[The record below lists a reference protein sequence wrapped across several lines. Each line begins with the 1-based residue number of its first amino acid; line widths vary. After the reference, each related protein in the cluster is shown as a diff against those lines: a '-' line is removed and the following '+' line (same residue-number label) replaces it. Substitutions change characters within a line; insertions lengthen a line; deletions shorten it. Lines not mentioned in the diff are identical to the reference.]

1 MKKTLLLFVVLGL
14 VALTLA
20 GCSSVRRLGDLEK
33 RASDE
38 TAQIAALKGQV
49 DAFPAM
55 LQANSSR
62 VSDLEKD
69 ASTYAAMIASNGTLI
84 AELQKRVEGYTSA
97 NERAL
102 VGLSDLEREVG
113 GYTSKIENLG
123 SDVDALRRQQDSQ
136 SVLSA
141 TNTTLIASRGE
152 QLAELERKVVRY
164 LALGEAAAGEV
175 VLLKEAVA
183 AQGKTLEGLA
193 AAQAEVSQLQGE
205 VQSWSERVA
214 AGEEAVAAL
223 REEVAQLAARGAS
236 LTVGTVDL
244 AEAAGAFREGV
255 SEGVEAVAAKEAEV
269 AALEAAFAAGS
280 LAPESYQ
287 AQSRKL
293 RSDLLL
299 ARSSLEV
306 ETLARLVAS
315 QAVAG
320 LGLEAALGGLEQLAQ
335 EVAKAALDL
344 AADTTLDEA
353 AFLAQYETLSAAIE
367 EIERDLRST
376 VAPLVREVV
385 IQVAQDAGCDLVL
398 ERREILAG
406 DAARLLDLTDFVKE
420 ALRARP

>member
-1 MKKTLLLFVVLGL
+1 MKKTLLLFAVLGL

-20 GCSSVRRLGDLEK
+20 GCSSARRLGDLEK
-33 RASDE
+33 RASDQ
-38 TAQIAALKGQV
+38 TAQVAALKGQV
-49 DAFPAM
+49 DAFPAI

-84 AELQKRVEGYTSA
+84 AELQKRVEGYTGA

-113 GYTSKIENLG
+113 GYSSQIENLG
-123 SDVDALRRQQDSQ
+123 SDVNALRRQQDTQ
-136 SVLSA
+136 SVLLA

-152 QLAELERKVVRY
+152 QVGELERKVERY
-164 LALGEAAAGEV
+164 LALGEAATGEV

-183 AQGKTLEGLA
+183 TQAATVD
-193 AAQAEVSQLQGE
+193 AAQTDVAQLQGE
-205 VQSWSERVA
+205 VQSWSARVA
-214 AGEEAVAAL
+214 ASEQAVAAL
-223 REEVAQLAARGAS
+223 REEVAQLTAQGAS
-236 LTVGTVDL
+236 LRVGTVDL
-244 AEAAGAFREGV
+244 AEAAGAFREGG
-255 SEGVEAVAAKEAEV
+255 SEGVEAVAANEAEI
-269 AALEAAFAAGS
+269 AALEAVFAAGS

-287 AQSRKL
+287 TQSRKL

-299 ARSSLEV
+299 ARSSLEA

-320 LGLEAALGGLEQLAQ
+320 LGLEAALGGLEQVAQ

-353 AFLAQYETLSAAIE
+353 AFLTQYETLSAAVE

-376 VAPLVREVV
+376 VAPLVREAVV
-385 IQVAQDAGCDLVL
+385 QVAQEAGCDLVL

-406 DAARLLDLTDFVKE
+406 DAARLLDLTGLVKE

>member
-1 MKKTLLLFVVLGL
+1 
-14 VALTLA
+14 
-20 GCSSVRRLGDLEK
+20 
-33 RASDE
+33 
-38 TAQIAALKGQV
+38 
-49 DAFPAM
+49 
-55 LQANSSR
+55 
-62 VSDLEKD
+62 
-69 ASTYAAMIASNGTLI
+69 
-84 AELQKRVEGYTSA
+84 
-97 NERAL
+97 
-102 VGLSDLEREVG
+102 
-113 GYTSKIENLG
+113 
-123 SDVDALRRQQDSQ
+123 
-136 SVLSA
+136 
-141 TNTTLIASRGE
+141 
-152 QLAELERKVVRY
+152 
-164 LALGEAAAGEV
+164 
-175 VLLKEAVA
+175 
-183 AQGKTLEGLA
+183 
-193 AAQAEVSQLQGE
+193 
-205 VQSWSERVA
+205 
-214 AGEEAVAAL
+214 
-223 REEVAQLAARGAS
+223 
-236 LTVGTVDL
+236 VGTVDL

-255 SEGVEAVAAKEAEV
+255 SEGAEAVAAKEAEV

-299 ARSSLEV
+299 ARSSLEA

-344 AADTTLDEA
+344 AADTTLDDA

-406 DAARLLDLTDFVKE
+406 DAARLLDLTDLVKE

>member
-14 VALTLA
+14 VALMLV
-20 GCSSVRRLGDLEK
+20 GCSSAGRLGDLEK
-33 RASDE
+33 RASDQ
-38 TAQIAALKGQV
+38 TAQVAALKGQV

-113 GYTSKIENLG
+113 GYSSQIENLG

-136 SVLSA
+136 SVLLA
-141 TNTTLIASRGE
+141 TNTMLITSRGE
-152 QLAELERKVVRY
+152 QVGELERKVERY
-164 LALGEAAAGEV
+164 LALGEAATGEV
-175 VLLKEAVA
+175 AVLKEKLA
-183 AQGKTLEGLA
+183 AQGATVD
-193 AAQAEVSQLQGE
+193 AAQADVARLEGE

-236 LTVGTVDL
+236 LRVGTVDL

-255 SEGVEAVAAKEAEV
+255 SEGVEAVTAKEAEI
-269 AALEAAFAAGS
+269 AALETAFAAGS
-280 LAPESYQ
+280 LASESYQ
-287 AQSRKL
+287 TQSWKL

-299 ARSSLEV
+299 ARSSLEA
-306 ETLARLVAS
+306 EALARLVAS
-315 QAVAG
+315 QAAAA
-320 LGLEAALGGLEQLAQ
+320 LGLEAALGSLEQVAQ

-344 AADTTLDEA
+344 AADTTLDDA
-353 AFLAQYETLSAAIE
+353 AFLARYETLSAAIE

-385 IQVAQDAGCDLVL
+385 VQVAQEAGCDLVL

-406 DAARLLDLTDFVKE
+406 DAERLLDLTDLVKE